1 MVREGLNRGSS
12 GFKTVSGGKLKGKP
26 THVRNFF

>member
-1 MVREGLNRGSS
+1 MVREGLNRVVVE
-12 GFKTVSGGKLKGKP
+12 FKTVSGGKLKGKL